1 MSKGRAIVA
10 MNGGVDS
17 SVERDDAPPQSKRC
31 CSVEDAEDAR
41 RSRSVGARHRL
52 LKGTDARKDQ
62 SYVLFTLTQTEL
74 GRLRLPIGE
83 YRKETVRWIAAEAG
97 LPVAG
102 KPDSQE
108 ICFISDGDYRRFVGD
123 RTRAAPGGHSGRLRQ
138 RPRHPPGHTVLHRR
152 PAQGPGLN
160 GNRGSPTY
168 VIDIDAESNT
178 VTIGAEEELLRTRLW
193 ASRMSFTSGS
203 PPREPIEVPAEIR
216 YKASEA
222 PATVSP
228 DGEWLRIDF
237 HDPSAR

>member
-1 MSKGRAIVA
+1 M
-10 MNGGVDS
+10 
-17 SVERDDAPPQSKRC
+17 
-31 CSVEDAEDAR
+31 EDAEDAR
-41 RSRSVGARHRL
+41 RSRSLGARHRL
-52 LKGTDARKDQ
+52 LKGTDAWKDQ

-83 YRKETVRWIAAEAG
+83 YRKETVRWITAEAG
-97 LPVAG
+97 LSVAG

-123 RTRAAPGGHSGRLRQ
+123 RTRAAPGGIVDASGNVLGTHPGIQYFTIGQ
-138 RPRHPPGHTVLHRR
+138 RRGL
-152 PAQGPGLN
+152 GLN

-178 VTIGAEEELLRTRLW
+178 VTVGAEEELLRTRLW
-193 ASRMSFTSGS
+193 ASSMSFTSGS

-228 DGEWLRIDF
+228 DGEWLRNRLSR
-237 HDPSAR
+237 PQRAVTPG

>member
-1 MSKGRAIVA
+1 M
-10 MNGGVDS
+10 
-17 SVERDDAPPQSKRC
+17 DASGNVLGTHPGIQYFT
-31 CSVEDAEDAR
+31 VGQR
-41 RSRSVGARHRL
+41 R
-52 LKGTDARKDQ
+52 
-62 SYVLFTLTQTEL
+62 
-74 GRLRLPIGE
+74 
-83 YRKETVRWIAAEAG
+83 G
-97 LPVAG
+97 L
-102 KPDSQE
+102 
-108 ICFISDGDYRRFVGD
+108 
-123 RTRAAPGGHSGRLRQ
+123 
-138 RPRHPPGHTVLHRR
+138 
-152 PAQGPGLN
+152 GLN

-178 VTIGAEEELLRTRLW
+178 VTVGADEELLRTRLW

>member
-1 MSKGRAIVA
+1 

-17 SVERDDAPPQSKRC
+17 SLAAAGAWVPGTGCSRGPTPGRTSPTCSSRSRRPSWDASACQSE
-31 CSVEDAEDAR
+31 STAR
-41 RSRSVGARHRL
+41 RLSAGSPPRPGCPWPASPTARRYASSRTATTGDSSA
-52 LKGTDARKDQ
+52 
-62 SYVLFTLTQTEL
+62 TERV
-74 GRLRLPIGE
+74 RLR
-83 YRKETVRWIAAEAG
+83 
-97 LPVAG
+97 
-102 KPDSQE
+102 
-108 ICFISDGDYRRFVGD
+108 
-123 RTRAAPGGHSGRLRQ
+123 GGHSGRLRQ

-152 PAQGPGLN
+152 PARGLGLN

-178 VTIGAEEELLRTRLW
+178 VTVGAEEELLRTRLW

>member
-1 MSKGRAIVA
+1 M
-10 MNGGVDS
+10 
-17 SVERDDAPPQSKRC
+17 
-31 CSVEDAEDAR
+31 EDAEDAR
-41 RSRSVGARHRL
+41 RSRSLGARHRL

-152 PAQGPGLN
+152 PAQGPGPERQPRQPN
-160 GNRGSPTY
+160 VRDRHRRRVQHGHRRRRRGVSP
-168 VIDIDAESNT
+168 DAAL
-178 VTIGAEEELLRTRLW
+178 GLQELHVGVW
-193 ASRMSFTSGS
+193 